1 MAYGKPE
8 YAISS
13 AKRSSLQKKKAA
25 AISHMQ
31 AGANE
36 NRASAFIISICNCK
50 KRPSEKKQSSRD
62 KEPLHEKAIL
72 QGRGGYPQK
81 KRSYRDESDI

>member
-1 MAYGKPE
+1 
-8 YAISS
+8 
-13 AKRSSLQKKKAA
+13 
-25 AISHMQ
+25 MQ

-50 KRPSEKKQSSRD
+50 KRSSEKKQSSRD